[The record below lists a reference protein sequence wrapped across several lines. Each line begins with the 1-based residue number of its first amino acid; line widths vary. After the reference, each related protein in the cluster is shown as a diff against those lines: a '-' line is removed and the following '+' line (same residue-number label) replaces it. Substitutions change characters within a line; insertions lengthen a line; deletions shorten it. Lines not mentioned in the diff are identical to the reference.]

1 MKKSGKGK
9 RKLDYPKDT
18 SGSKLAAEVRKK
30 ANSLG
35 DTKRE
40 NLFKR
45 GMQIIY
51 GAAGKAKAACPSIVI
66 FRSI

>member
-1 MKKSGKGK
+1 MKKSDSKGK
-9 RKLDYPKDT
+9 RGLDYPKDT
-18 SGSKLAAEVRKK
+18 PGSKLAAEIRKK

-35 DTKRE
+35 DNKRE

-51 GAAGKAKAACPSIVI
+51 GAAGKAKAACS
-66 FRSI
+66 RQ

>member
-1 MKKSGKGK
+1 MKKSEGKGK
-9 RKLDYPKDT
+9 RNLDYPKHT
-18 SGSKLAAEVRKK
+18 SGSKLAADIRKK

-51 GAAGKAKAACPSIVI
+51 GAAGKAKTACP
-66 FRSI
+66 R

>member
-1 MKKSGKGK
+1 MKKSGGK
-9 RKLDYPKDT
+9 AKRVLDYPKDT
-18 SGSKLAAEVRKK
+18 SGSKLAAETRKK

-35 DTKRE
+35 DNKRE

-51 GAAGKAKAACPSIVI
+51 GAAGKPKATCP
-66 FRSI
+66 R